1 GQKIT
6 LTATVAT
13 DDDIAPTGSVRFL
26 DGVSVLATVPLQ
38 PAANGVATFS
48 LSSLAAGPHNLSAAY
63 SGDPEHGKSTSS
75 ILVQN
80 VRLQD
85 TTTAL
90 RSSPNPANNGQ
101 QVTFLATVT
110 PTSSG
115 NPTGSVTFRNGG
127 TVLATVK
134 LSGNT
139 ATYRTSTLPPGDNA
153 ITATYG

>member
-1 GQKIT
+1 
-6 LTATVAT
+6 
-13 DDDIAPTGSVRFL
+13 
-26 DGVSVLATVPLQ
+26 
-38 PAANGVATFS
+38 TFS

-90 RSSPNPANNGQ
+90 RSSPNPSNNGQ

-153 ITATYG
+153 ITATYGGDSTFASSGSGVLVQQVAKLDSAITVIVSPNPASFGQD